1 MTGWLLTHSEMM
13 VLGSWMRLPARSR
26 LTGFRI
32 PAFVF
37 TEMSNALNLSLFW
50 MLTANCGGLFRGPV
64 KEGGVEGQ
72 DGEEISATQTFP
84 TGLARPNGSASRA
97 MLVGRNANSIE
108 KKAKYLLK

>member
-50 MLTANCGGLFRGPV
+50 MLTANCGGLSRGPV

-72 DGEEISATQTFP
+72 DVEEVSATQTFP
-84 TGLARPNGSASRA
+84 T
-97 MLVGRNANSIE
+97 V
-108 KKAKYLLK
+108 